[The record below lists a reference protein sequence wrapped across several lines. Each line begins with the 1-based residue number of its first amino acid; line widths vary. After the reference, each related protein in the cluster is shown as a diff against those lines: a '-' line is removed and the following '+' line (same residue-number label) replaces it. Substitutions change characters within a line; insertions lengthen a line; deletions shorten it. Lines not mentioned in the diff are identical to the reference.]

1 MLHTS
6 LAFCHDSALAMTRIL
21 PRASGLLL
29 SVLALGAP
37 LAAQKGVSE
46 PRIGLEVKPPKGW
59 VELPGNVDRGATI
72 RLFAA
77 PRALAGK
84 TEATHTPILRAMFF
98 AAGGDA
104 SKDVVDGLP
113 RMTSFRSLEDFATRG
128 LGVKDA
134 KKEQDKAGTLTFTS
148 ITGTHGDFTF
158 HGAAFVFDGGEAAV
172 CFDCFTSQYDKLK
185 KEFDASIGGT
195 TAVARVAAARPEA
208 PWDSDK
214 DWATKDA
221 PTRNGMRKAWITAVV
236 DAATKEPSTSFK
248 PGKSKHWTVLSSAD
262 AGFTKKAVAAA
273 EAMRAWMSQKL
284 PELVKDAPQ
293 PAVLRIFGSMDHYN
307 AYLTTVTETRE
318 YDQKRRELHFVNDP
332 DNGGSGGYGMLFRAV
347 MWHAF
352 DDLDDGI
359 LPAMPRWFDNG
370 IWEFLRSSQC
380 DGKKVEFT
388 ASDVEKGRI
397 SYYSQNNQEIPATW
411 HLIQEAIQKSPED
424 GKNEDPWGYTPEC
437 SRMIRWWL
445 MHDGG
450 KAFEKPN
457 LFVDY
462 VRAVGQAHVRMG
474 ADPMLDVGGPSLTD
488 DENKKR
494 NKAQYKW
501 RDDLLGQVNTIVIPL
516 DEAKWKA
523 ANEKWLAFN
532 QSGK

>member
-1 MLHTS
+1 MILGH
-6 LAFCHDSALAMTRIL
+6 AMTRIL
-21 PRASGLLL
+21 PRASGLLFA
-29 SVLALGAP
+29 VLACALP
-37 LAAQKGVSE
+37 LAAQKGIAE
-46 PRIGLEVKPPKGW
+46 PRVSLEFKPPKGW
-59 VELPGNVDRGATI
+59 TELPGHVDRGASI

-77 PRALAGK
+77 PRALSGK
-84 TEATHTPILRAMFF
+84 AENTHTPILRVMFF
-98 AAGGDA
+98 ASGGDA

-113 RMTSFRSLEDFATRG
+113 RMTPFRSLEDFAVRG

-134 KKEQDKAGTLTFTS
+134 KKEQDKAGGLTITR
-148 ITGTHGDFTF
+148 ITGTHGDFSF
-158 HGAAFVFDGGEAAV
+158 HGAVFATSDGESAL
-172 CFDCFTSQYDKLK
+172 CFDCLTNQYDKLK
-185 KEFDASIGGT
+185 KEFDATIGSAT
-195 TAVARVAAARPEA
+195 PLARVAAVPVSA
-208 PWDSDK
+208 PWDTDK
-214 DWATKDA
+214 EWATKDA
-221 PTRNGMRKAWITAVV
+221 PTRNGARKAWITAVV
-236 DAATKEPSTSFK
+236 DAAMKDAGTAFK
-248 PGKSKHWTVLSSAD
+248 PSKSKHWSVLSAAD

-273 EAMRAWMSQKL
+273 EAMRAWMTQKM
-284 PELVKDAPQ
+284 PDLVKDAPQ

-307 AYLTTVTETRE
+307 AYLTTVTETRD

-347 MWHAF
+347 MWHAL
-352 DDLDDGI
+352 DDMDDGI

-380 DGKKVEFT
+380 DGKKIEFA
-388 ASDVEKGRI
+388 ASDVEKGRMA
-397 SYYSQNNQEIPATW
+397 YYGQNNQEIPATW

-424 GKNEDPWGYTPEC
+424 GKNEDPWGYTPDC
-437 SRMIRWWL
+437 SRLIRWWL
-445 MHDGG
+445 MNEGG

-501 RDDLLGQVNTIVIPL
+501 RDDLLGQVNAIAVPL

-523 ANEKWLAFN
+523 ANEKWIAFN
-532 QSGK
+532 QTGK

>member
-1 MLHTS
+1 MI
-6 LAFCHDSALAMTRIL
+6 ARLAMTRSIL
-21 PRASGLLL
+21 RASGLLA
-29 SVLALGAP
+29 SILAFALP
-37 LAAQKGVSE
+37 LAAQKGIPE

-59 VELPGNVDRGATI
+59 TELPGHVDRGATV

-77 PRALAGK
+77 PRALSGK
-84 TEATHTPILRAMFF
+84 TEITHTPILRAMFF

-113 RMTSFRSLEDFATRG
+113 RMTAFRSLEDFAVRG

-134 KKEQDKAGTLTFTS
+134 KKSDDKASTLAFS
-148 ITGTHGDFTF
+148 RITGTHGEFTF
-158 HGAAFVFDGGEAAV
+158 YGAAFAVDGGEAAL
-172 CFDCFTSQYDKLK
+172 CFDVLTNQFDKLK
-185 KEFDASIGGT
+185 KDLDAAIGGT
-195 TAVARVAAARPEA
+195 AAIARVAATPVAA
-208 PWDSDK
+208 PWDSDAQ
-214 DWATKDA
+214 WATKDA

-236 DAATKEPSTSFK
+236 DAATKDAGTSFK
-248 PGKSKHWTVLSSAD
+248 PSKSKHWTVLSAAD

-273 EAMRAWMSQKL
+273 EAMRAWMTQKL
-284 PELVKDAPQ
+284 PDLAKDAPQ

-318 YDQKRRELHFVNDP
+318 YNQKRRELCFVNDP

-380 DGKKVEFT
+380 DGKKVEF
-388 ASDVEKGRI
+388 AQSDVEKGRMVW
-397 SYYSQNNQEIPATW
+397 YGQNKQEVPASW
-411 HLIQEAIQKSPED
+411 HLIQEALQKSPED
-424 GKNEDPWGYTPEC
+424 GKNEDVWGYTPDC
-437 SRMIRWWL
+437 ARMVRWWL
-445 MHDGG
+445 LHDGG

-501 RDDLLGQVNTIVIPL
+501 RDDLLGQINTIVIPIN
-516 DEAKWKA
+516 EAQWKA

-532 QSGK
+532 ASFK

>member
-1 MLHTS
+1 MILGH
-6 LAFCHDSALAMTRIL
+6 AMTRIL
-21 PRASGLLL
+21 PRASGLLFA
-29 SVLALGAP
+29 VLACALP
-37 LAAQKGVSE
+37 LAAQKGIAE
-46 PRIGLEVKPPKGW
+46 PRVSLEFKPPKGW
-59 VELPGNVDRGATI
+59 TELPGHVDRGASI

-77 PRALAGK
+77 PRALSGK
-84 TEATHTPILRAMFF
+84 AENTHTPILRVMFF
-98 AAGGDA
+98 ASGGDA

-113 RMTSFRSLEDFATRG
+113 RMTPFRSLEDFAVRG

-134 KKEQDKAGTLTFTS
+134 KKEQDKAGGLTITR
-148 ITGTHGDFTF
+148 ITGTHGDFSF
-158 HGAAFVFDGGEAAV
+158 HGAVFATSDGESAL
-172 CFDCFTSQYDKLK
+172 CFDCLTNQYDKLK
-185 KEFDASIGGT
+185 KEFDATIGSAT
-195 TAVARVAAARPEA
+195 PLARVAAVPVSA
-208 PWDSDK
+208 PWDTDK
-214 DWATKDA
+214 EWATKDA
-221 PTRNGMRKAWITAVV
+221 PTRNGARKAWITAVV
-236 DAATKEPSTSFK
+236 DAAMKDAGTAFK
-248 PGKSKHWTVLSSAD
+248 PSKSKHWSVLSAAD

-273 EAMRAWMSQKL
+273 EVMRAWMTQKL
-284 PELVKDAPQ
+284 PDLVKDAPQ

-307 AYLTTVTETRE
+307 AYLTTVTATRD

-388 ASDVEKGRI
+388 QSDVEKGRMA
-397 SYYSQNNQEIPATW
+397 YYGQNKQEVPATW

-424 GKNEDPWGYTPEC
+424 GKNEDVWGYTPDC
-437 SRMIRWWL
+437 ARMVRWWIL
-445 MHDGG
+445 HDGG
-450 KAFEKPN
+450 KAFEKPS

-501 RDDLLGQVNTIVIPL
+501 RDDLLGQVNTIVIPIN
-516 DEAKWKA
+516 EAQWKA

-532 QSGK
+532 ASFK